1 MTNLYWHC
9 HVLVFLRFFFHFF
22 FTHGASV
29 VRFFFYYVPKNP
41 VLDEFLTLGRPV
53 FFLEVRYLRM
63 GNIHKVDG
71 VGGRSVVCDQNMLY
85 TKINLLFSY
94 S

>member
-1 MTNLYWHC
+1 MLALPCFSIFT
-9 HVLVFLRFFFHFF
+9 FFFPFFFHTRGF
-22 FTHGASV
+22 SSPV
-29 VRFFFYYVPKNP
+29 VQNLEGFFFYYVPKNP

-63 GNIHKVDG
+63 GNIHKIE
-71 VGGRSVVCDQNMLY
+71 RTSVVCDQNMLY